1 MSGRGFKIMQDT
13 LTTLAQHHVDGEKF
27 MQLMK
32 DTAANRFDD
41 AFWAVWADWISP
53 VLSEPPQIADFGS
66 GPGMLLQK
74 LSDRYPQ
81 AHLMAVECAPWML
94 AELSR
99 YKVIEHDLHEPNLP
113 IADNSLDA
121 ITAIF
126 LIHEL
131 TQPIQLLQSIHR
143 CLKPGGRCLIVDW
156 VRVPLD
162 GYIAS
167 EAREDIFDSNTSDET
182 LSKIF
187 THFMEHNRYSRDDVA
202 WMLQRMGFSVLENV
216 PLQEGRFGRWIVEK

>member
-1 MSGRGFKIMQDT
+1 MQDT
-13 LTTLAQHHVDGEKF
+13 LTTLAQHHVDGQKF
-27 MQLMK
+27 MQVMK

-74 LSDRYPQ
+74 LYDRYPQ
-81 AHLMAVECAPWML
+81 AHLIGVECAPWML
-94 AELSR
+94 AELDKSR
-99 YKVIEHDLHEPNLP
+99 YKVIEHDLHEANLP

-121 ITAIF
+121 IIAIF
-126 LIHEL
+126 VIHEM

-167 EAREDIFDSNTSDET
+167 EATEDIFDSNTSHDT
-182 LSKIF
+182 LSNIF

-202 WMLQRMGFSVLENV
+202 WMLQRMGFSVLENA
-216 PLQEGRFGRWIVEK
+216 PLQKGRFGQWIVEK

>member
-1 MSGRGFKIMQDT
+1 MQET
-13 LTTLAQHHVDGEKF
+13 LTALAQHHVDGQKF

-53 VLSEPPQIADFGS
+53 VLSEPPRIADFGS
-66 GPGMLLQK
+66 GPCMLLQQ
-74 LSDRYPQ
+74 LAERYPQ
-81 AHLMAVECAPWML
+81 AQLIGVECAPWML

-99 YKVIEHDLHEPNLP
+99 CQVIEHDLHEANLP

-126 LIHEL
+126 VVHEM

-156 VRVPLD
+156 VRAPLD

-167 EAREDIFDSNTSDET
+167 EATEDIFDSDTSHET
-182 LSKIF
+182 LSNIF

-202 WMLQRMGFSVLENV
+202 WMLQRMEFNVLENV
-216 PLQEGRFGRWIVEK
+216 PLQGGRFGRWIVEK